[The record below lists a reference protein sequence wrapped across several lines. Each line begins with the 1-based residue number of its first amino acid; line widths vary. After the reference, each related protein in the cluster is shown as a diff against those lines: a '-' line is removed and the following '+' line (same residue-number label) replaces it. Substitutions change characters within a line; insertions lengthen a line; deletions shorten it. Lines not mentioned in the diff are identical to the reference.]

1 MSPPWA
7 TTSSRFCVPCA
18 PTGPASAEGSAA
30 AAPATPAAF
39 NSSRRVRPLMRHL
52 PGECCYLR
60 ALGSGCQGRA
70 GATIRATMRTADV
83 VVIGGGVNGASTA
96 FHLTTLGVRDVL
108 LLERRHLAAGATGKS
123 GALVRMHY
131 TNDVESR
138 LALESLKVFRDFG
151 AIVGGE
157 CGFEPVGFV
166 QLVGPEYRDALR
178 RNVARQQALGIDTRE
193 ASLDDVRRLLPGVD
207 LAGVGAAAYEPG
219 SGFADPNATAYAFA
233 EAARRGGA
241 TVQTHCEAVRLVV
254 EGGRVAAVE
263 TTAGRVATRAVVIAA
278 GAWAQPLLAP
288 LGLDYGL
295 SPFRVQVAI
304 FRWPA
309 GFAQRH
315 PAVIDATRM
324 SWLRPEGAAATLIG
338 VELGAAH
345 ADPEKYDEGVDA
357 AYVARCRE
365 ALTARLPQFADA
377 PWLGGDDHDE
387 PRRPADHRPHARR
400 RGTVGDARRLRY
412 VVQDRARDRPL
423 PRRVDHRR
431 RTEDGRPPPVP
442 RLALRRGRAV
452 DRRRPLRRRGPHRLS
467 LTALGRWR
475 AGST

>member
-1 MSPPWA
+1 MSRPWA
-7 TTSSRFCVPCA
+7 TTGSRFCVPCA

-138 LALESLKVFRDFG
+138 LALKSLKVFRDFG

-207 LAGVGAAAYEPG
+207 LAGVGAAAWEPG
-219 SGFADPNATAYAFA
+219 SGFADPNATTYAFA

-241 TVQTHCEAVRLVV
+241 TIQTRCEAVRVVV
-254 EGGRVAAVE
+254 EGGRVTGVE
-263 TTAGRVATRAVVIAA
+263 TTAGPGAPTAGGIPAEFRRRAEA
-278 GAWAQPLLAP
+278 G
-288 LGLDYGL
+288 
-295 SPFRVQVAI
+295 
-304 FRWPA
+304 RW
-309 GFAQRH
+309 
-315 PAVIDATRM
+315 
-324 SWLRPEGAAATLIG
+324 
-338 VELGAAH
+338 
-345 ADPEKYDEGVDA
+345 
-357 AYVARCRE
+357 
-365 ALTARLPQFADA
+365 
-377 PWLGGDDHDE
+377 GGDDHED
-387 PRRPADHRPHARR
+387 PRGAADHRSAARR
-400 RGTVGDARRLRY
+400 RGALGDARRLRD
-412 VVQDRARDRPL
+412 VVQDGARHRPL

-431 RTEDGRPPPVP
+431 RAVDGRPPSVP
-442 RLALRRGRAV
+442 RLAVRRGPAV
-452 DRRRPLRRRGPHRLS
+452 GGRRPLRRRGPHRLS
-467 LTALGRWR
+467 LTALRVR
-475 AGST
+475 TGST